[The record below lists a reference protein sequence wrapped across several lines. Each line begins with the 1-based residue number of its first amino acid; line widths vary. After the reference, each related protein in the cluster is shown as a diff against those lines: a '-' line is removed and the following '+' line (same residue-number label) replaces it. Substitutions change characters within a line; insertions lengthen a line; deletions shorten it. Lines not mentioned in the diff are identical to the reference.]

1 MKKPIFTTL
10 TGGII
15 GAFSVVCVFAQSL
28 VAEEVKMHQAELW
41 VSAKDE
47 LSIGPKVEKTSV
59 QHAHWFG
66 NDTKKNVSASKAAVS
81 DKWTKMGATVIP
93 TADGVVTIHLRS
105 NFARDSKRNVLDNR
119 TYFRNLL
126 VNGKPAGH
134 DYALY
139 SQNGAIATYS
149 KRITY
154 AVDGK
159 KGEPLTITV
168 DAKVPAK
175 WDGTYTVDI
184 SKYANIPLDGTKG
197 GLTAMKKLPS
207 GDFEFKKMKFRFAD
221 GANGNGAINVSPNK
235 PAIIDISGMGVQG
248 TYVYVI
254 GACSNDLNYTDHA
267 NANMTLIQKSGYTAN
282 FWLRKDRDFGTS
294 DGKTKI
300 NSRCLRVLGGG
311 SDGGAIFVVQLAL
324 KEDFS
329 PIEKIRFD
337 GEKLNIFAI
346 TVSSDNVSTVIPHE
360 YDMSQW
366 RKVDTSDLAIKDGSA
381 LDVSAGMGKDNAG
394 RYGKI
399 KIGKNGKF
407 EFEKM
412 PNRPVKFKGTNWR
425 PGDGFGKT
433 IKTREDI
440 DELAKMMRKQGY
452 NLVRWRISM
461 RGASEF
467 EAPYKLREYNKD
479 LYDYFFYAMAREG
492 VYSHFNL
499 SSHDLGNPDFKWTDR
514 MDVKNLMFFGDEKT
528 RNDWRN
534 LVKWELNQVNKYT
547 GKKWKDDPSIVSTE
561 YFNEIE
567 LGPVGLRGASARVK
581 KFVDAKFVEFL
592 KNKYKTFENWNA
604 PEWKKARNLKSF
616 DDVKMSEVGISH
628 PDVARFIIESGRD
641 FKNFCEKVVR
651 EEEGVQIPLH
661 QHNCVRTTSFALLSA
676 EAGDYTAL
684 NVYHEHPSAFMSV
697 GSFVQ
702 PVSSISELGE
712 YFRAAAAKR
721 VAGRPMMLSE
731 WQHCHWNP
739 YKYEAG
745 VLFPAYSALQG
756 FDNLTVHDVAVLKQR
771 NGLGNFEVANSP
783 VFRANEF
790 LAYSL
795 FFRGD
800 VKTSKNRVDIVYD
813 KKYLENS
820 EEIGNAMNS
829 EQSKLALLSGFAIE
843 FPSASKTQAA
853 ANIKNT
859 PASLKLEP
867 IGSSKSWAATNFAST
882 GAGDK
887 KFDLAATVEK
897 MRKKGILPKDN
908 ITDVEKGVFQS
919 DTGEITMRVN
929 EKLIKVVTPNTEA
942 VALTPETKNEKLGL
956 LEVESTSTPA
966 AVAITSVDGKPLESS
981 RKMVVIYNTDN
992 ISTGFKVTRDMAALV
1007 ARGEDPVL
1015 MRVGKVAFSFKK
1027 PVERRSIID
1036 LLKGLFGKKKP
1047 EPKYA
1052 LYMLKITG
1060 ERVEKIPFEEKD
1072 ERFFFNIDTSKTK
1085 DISPFFELVAE

>member
-1 MKKPIFTTL
+1 
-10 TGGII
+10 
-15 GAFSVVCVFAQSL
+15 
-28 VAEEVKMHQAELW
+28 
-41 VSAKDE
+41 
-47 LSIGPKVEKTSV
+47 
-59 QHAHWFG
+59 
-66 NDTKKNVSASKAAVS
+66 
-81 DKWTKMGATVIP
+81 
-93 TADGVVTIHLRS
+93 
-105 NFARDSKRNVLDNR
+105 
-119 TYFRNLL
+119 
-126 VNGKPAGH
+126 
-134 DYALY
+134 
-139 SQNGAIATYS
+139 
-149 KRITY
+149 
-154 AVDGK
+154 
-159 KGEPLTITV
+159 
-168 DAKVPAK
+168 
-175 WDGTYTVDI
+175 
-184 SKYANIPLDGTKG
+184 
-197 GLTAMKKLPS
+197 
-207 GDFEFKKMKFRFAD
+207 
-221 GANGNGAINVSPNK
+221 
-235 PAIIDISGMGVQG
+235 
-248 TYVYVI
+248 
-254 GACSNDLNYTDHA
+254 
-267 NANMTLIQKSGYTAN
+267 
-282 FWLRKDRDFGTS
+282 
-294 DGKTKI
+294 
-300 NSRCLRVLGGG
+300 
-311 SDGGAIFVVQLAL
+311 
-324 KEDFS
+324 
-329 PIEKIRFD
+329 
-337 GEKLNIFAI
+337 
-346 TVSSDNVSTVIPHE
+346 
-360 YDMSQW
+360 
-366 RKVDTSDLAIKDGSA
+366 
-381 LDVSAGMGKDNAG
+381 
-394 RYGKI
+394 
-399 KIGKNGKF
+399 
-407 EFEKM
+407 
-412 PNRPVKFKGTNWR
+412 
-425 PGDGFGKT
+425 
-433 IKTREDI
+433 
-440 DELAKMMRKQGY
+440 
-452 NLVRWRISM
+452 
-461 RGASEF
+461 
-467 EAPYKLREYNKD
+467 
-479 LYDYFFYAMAREG
+479 
-492 VYSHFNL
+492 
-499 SSHDLGNPDFKWTDR
+499 
-514 MDVKNLMFFGDEKT
+514 
-528 RNDWRN
+528 
-534 LVKWELNQVNKYT
+534 
-547 GKKWKDDPSIVSTE
+547 
-561 YFNEIE
+561 
-567 LGPVGLRGASARVK
+567 
-581 KFVDAKFVEFL
+581 
-592 KNKYKTFENWNA
+592 
-604 PEWKKARNLKSF
+604 
-616 DDVKMSEVGISH
+616 
-628 PDVARFIIESGRD
+628 
-641 FKNFCEKVVR
+641 
-651 EEEGVQIPLH
+651 
-661 QHNCVRTTSFALLSA
+661 
-676 EAGDYTAL
+676 
-684 NVYHEHPSAFMSV
+684 MSV
-697 GSFVQ
+697 SSFVQ

-992 ISTGFKVTRDMAALV
+992 ISTGFKVSRDMATLV

-1072 ERFFFNIDTSKTK
+1072 GRFFFNIDTSKTK